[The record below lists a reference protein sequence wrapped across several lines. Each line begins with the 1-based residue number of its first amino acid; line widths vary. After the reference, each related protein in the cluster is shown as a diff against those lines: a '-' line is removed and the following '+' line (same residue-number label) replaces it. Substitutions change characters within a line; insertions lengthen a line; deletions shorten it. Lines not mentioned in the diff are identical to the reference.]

1 MIGPEFSFWIL
12 ASWWMLRMVVVA
24 AICSFLGLLGLRV
37 LDALTPRIH
46 KREMV
51 GKDPI
56 ATGIF
61 LAGFI
66 IFIGLVVHGASTMPF
81 SPAIKLITLR
91 RLGLIS
97 LSFFASILFGIA
109 IFNIIDRATPKIPFR
124 NIENNP
130 IAIAIYV
137 SGYLIFFG
145 LILHASL
152 TMSL

>member
-1 MIGPEFSFWIL
+1 MQTIEISFWVL
-12 ASWWMLRMVVVA
+12 AGWWILRMVVVA
-24 AICSFLGLLGLRV
+24 SICSFLGLLGIRV
-37 LDALTPRIH
+37 LDALTPKIH
-46 KREMV
+46 KRELI

-66 IFIGLVVHGASTMPF
+66 IFIGLVIHGVSTMPF

-91 RLGLIS
+91 RLGLIA
-97 LSFFASILFGIA
+97 LSFFASIIFGIA
-109 IFNIIDRATPKIPFR
+109 IFNLMDRATPKIPFR
-124 NIENNP
+124 SIEENP
-130 IAIAIYV
+130 IAVAVYV
-137 SGYLIFFG
+137 FGYLVFFG